1 MIERFC
7 QFIINE
13 CLYSKSYA
21 NFADFK
27 AGISNCIATANTDK
41 QKKLNSL
48 LTLEFNIFKK
58 VQLLAV

>member
-21 NFADFK
+21 NFPVLAV
-27 AGISNCIATANTDK
+27 AISNCIATANTDK
-41 QKKLNSL
+41 QKKLNRL
-48 LTLEFNIFKK
+48 LTLEFQTLKQ
-58 VQLLAV
+58 VQFLTV

>member
-7 QFIINE
+7 KFIINE
-13 CLYSKSYA
+13 CFYSKYYA

-27 AGISNCIATANTDK
+27 AEISNCIATANTDQ

-48 LTLEFNIFKK
+48 FTVEFYTLKK
-58 VQLLAV
+58 VQSLAF

>member
-13 CLYSKSYA
+13 CFYSKYYA
-21 NFADFK
+21 KFAVL
-27 AGISNCIATANTDK
+27 AVAISNCIATANTDK

-48 LTLEFNIFKK
+48 LTLEFQTFKQ
-58 VQLLAV
+58 VQFLTL